1 MADKKQDSKQKRQY
15 ILKRIQEMCY
25 FDDDFMTKCFEDYKE
40 GIELVL
46 RIIMNDNELVVEKA
60 RTQVGIKSLQGRS
73 IRMDVTV
80 VDRAAKQYDV
90 ETQRASS
97 GAKPKRA
104 RYNSSMMDANA
115 ILPGDDTEYLPETYV
130 IFITESDVLQR
141 SLPLYHID
149 RRVEE
154 TGELF
159 GDDAHIIYVNGQIK
173 DDTPL
178 GKLMHDF
185 SCTNPEDMNYKELA
199 DRARYFKTDKEGQK
213 IMCKIVEDIVKDF
226 VTDEKK
232 NAALR
237 MIESGKLSLD
247 EIAEF
252 LDMPLDIVK
261 SLATDLQPA

>member
-1 MADKKQDSKQKRQY
+1 
-15 ILKRIQEMCY
+15 
-25 FDDDFMTKCFEDYKE
+25 
-40 GIELVL
+40 
-46 RIIMNDNELVVEKA
+46 
-60 RTQVGIKSLQGRS
+60 
-73 IRMDVTV
+73 
-80 VDRAAKQYDV
+80 
-90 ETQRASS
+90 
-97 GAKPKRA
+97 
-104 RYNSSMMDANA
+104 
-115 ILPGDDTEYLPETYV
+115 
-130 IFITESDVLQR
+130 
-141 SLPLYHID
+141 
-149 RRVEE
+149 
-154 TGELF
+154 
-159 GDDAHIIYVNGQIK
+159 
-173 DDTPL
+173 
-178 GKLMHDF
+178 MHDF

>member
-1 MADKKQDSKQKRQY
+1 MADKKQNSEQKRQY
-15 ILKRIQEMCY
+15 ILDRIQEMCY

-60 RTQVGIKSLQGRS
+60 RTQAGIKNLQGRS
-73 IRMDVTV
+73 IRMDVTA
-80 VDRAAKQYDV
+80 VDRVAKQYDV
-90 ETQRASS
+90 ETQRAPS

-104 RYNSSMMDANA
+104 RYNSSIMDANA

-141 SLPLYHID
+141 NLPIYHID
-149 RRVEE
+149 RRIEE

-173 DDTPL
+173 DNTPL

-199 DRARYFKTDKEGQK
+199 DRARYFKTDKEGQRS
-213 IMCKIVEDIVKDF
+213 MCKIVEDIVAKEMKEERIEF
-226 VTDEKK
+226 AK
-232 NAALR
+232 NLLNN
-237 MIESGKLSLD
+237 GKLTLE
-247 EIAEF
+247 EIAQCSGLTVEE
-252 LDMPLDIVK
+252 VK
-261 SLATDLQPA
+261 AVKVLQPA

>member
-1 MADKKQDSKQKRQY
+1 MTDIQNREEKKQY
-15 ILKRIQEMCY
+15 ILDRIQEMCY
-25 FDDDFMTKCFEDYKE
+25 FDDDFMTKCFENYKE

-46 RIIMNDNELVVEKA
+46 RIIMNDDELIVKKA
-60 RTQVGIKSLQGRS
+60 HTQVGIKNLQGRS

-90 ETQRASS
+90 ETQRASV

-104 RYNSSMMDANA
+104 RYNSSIMDANV

-130 IFITESDVLQR
+130 IFITERDVLHR
-141 SLPLYHID
+141 NLPIYHID
-149 RRVEE
+149 RRIEE

-173 DDTPL
+173 DNTPL
-178 GKLMHDF
+178 GKLMYDF
-185 SCTNPEDMNYKELA
+185 GCANPEDMNYKELA

-213 IMCKIVEDIVKDF
+213 VMCKIVEDIVKDF

-261 SLATDLQPA
+261 SIATDFQLV